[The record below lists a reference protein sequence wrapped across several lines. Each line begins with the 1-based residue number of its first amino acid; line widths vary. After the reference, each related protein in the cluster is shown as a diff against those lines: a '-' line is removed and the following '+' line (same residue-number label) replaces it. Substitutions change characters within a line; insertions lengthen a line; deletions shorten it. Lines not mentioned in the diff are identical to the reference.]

1 LLLKKLKENIYKI
14 DMLKN
19 KLLYKEEKN
28 IPYYEQTQKR
38 TFFEKIRKIKNTIF
52 LLLAYACPSVK
63 LRILFHRLRGVNIG
77 KGCYI
82 GLFCFIDNLYPEYI
96 YFEDG
101 VGVNSGSMIIAHF
114 NPSLRFKGVLQA
126 KVSPII
132 IKEGA
137 LIAVRCVILPG
148 VVIGK
153 NAIVSA
159 GSVVTDDVEEE
170 TLVRG
175 NPAKKVGHIRI
186 KLN

>member
-1 LLLKKLKENIYKI
+1 
-14 DMLKN
+14 MLECQSK
-19 KLLYKEEKN
+19 YRGEKD

-38 TFFEKIRKIKNTIF
+38 SFFQKIRKIKNTLL

-63 LRILFHRLRGVNIG
+63 LRISLHRLRGVNIG

-82 GLFCFIDNLYPEYI
+82 GMFCFIDNLYPEYI
-96 YFEDG
+96 YIENG
-101 VGVNSGSMIIAHF
+101 VSVNAGSMLVTHF
-114 NPSLRFKGVLQA
+114 NPSIRFKRILQA

-137 LIAVRCVILPG
+137 IVAVKCVILPG
-148 VVIGK
+148 VIIGE

-159 GSVVTDDVEEE
+159 GSVVNEDVEAY

-175 NPAKKVGHIRI
+175 NPAKKVGRV
-186 KLN
+186 KL